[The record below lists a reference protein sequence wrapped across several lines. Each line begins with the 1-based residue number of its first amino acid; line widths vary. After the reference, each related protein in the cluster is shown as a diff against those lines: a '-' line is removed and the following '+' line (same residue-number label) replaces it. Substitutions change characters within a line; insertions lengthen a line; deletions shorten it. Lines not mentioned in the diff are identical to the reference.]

1 MSLLAASNIC
11 ESRTQMDAIKNE
23 KKTHALYNS
32 TATTTTVKKK
42 KKILLAL
49 MCFLINNVNNL

>member
-1 MSLLAASNIC
+1 
-11 ESRTQMDAIKNE
+11 MDAIKNE
-23 KKTHALYNS
+23 KKTQALYNS
-32 TATTTTVKKK
+32 TATTNTVKKK